1 MRGRRWW
8 YNRDRFLSA
17 IVCSKCLMNAA
28 FPILAQE
35 DGNLSVTQALQKTL
49 DWLGWGG
56 SGIVAALAV
65 LGVSALVWLI
75 SKWLDAR
82 LVESVRAEYQ
92 RDLARLNHEF
102 SKKLEEY
109 KEQIKIRAQA
119 ARTSEL
125 LALALSGEDEKARE
139 FNKLVWELSL
149 WLEPSL
155 VIDLAHCLD
164 PGSPNPIDPKE
175 ILVRIRK
182 VLLKDDDDPVVA
194 ANILHRAP
202 QPPPAV

>member
-1 MRGRRWW
+1 
-8 YNRDRFLSA
+8 
-17 IVCSKCLMNAA
+17 MNAA

-194 ANILHRAP
+194 ANILNRAP